1 MSTCC
6 TRKRTKKDLLFLP
19 KAVTLTI
26 GLFVLLISVE
36 MSVAYMLGY
45 V

>member
-1 MSTCC
+1 VSSCC

-19 KAVTLTI
+19 KAITLTI

-36 MSVAYMLGY
+36 MSVAYMFGFI
-45 V
+45 